1 MKFGEAM
8 NGGLN
13 MGNHYRI
20 MMVVIPNFHGVISQA
35 IVLLCNRSRGV
46 NEIDKTPI
54 LAVNIEIRLSI
65 DLATA
70 APG

>member
-35 IVLLCNRSRGV
+35 IVLLCNRSRGG
-46 NEIDKTPI
+46 E
-54 LAVNIEIRLSI
+54 
-65 DLATA
+65 
-70 APG
+70 